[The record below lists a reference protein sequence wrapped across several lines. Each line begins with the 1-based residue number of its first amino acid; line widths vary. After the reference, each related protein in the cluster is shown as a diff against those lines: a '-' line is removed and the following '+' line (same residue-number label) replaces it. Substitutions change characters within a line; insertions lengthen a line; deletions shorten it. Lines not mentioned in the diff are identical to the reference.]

1 MKLYHFTSRHHIG
14 RCLKE
19 GLTIGAIPVS
29 MNPPEFYNG
38 YQWLTKNKSFHQSW
52 CDNPYSSLPYKR
64 NDFRITIKIPRLEIK
79 RKRLMNCLW
88 FCKNTPDERIRV
100 AAEVLNMFGDPE
112 NWYVFHGIVRPEWMK
127 KVSARPF

>member
-1 MKLYHFTSRHHIG
+1 
-14 RCLKE
+14 
-19 GLTIGAIPVS
+19 
-29 MNPPEFYNG
+29 
-38 YQWLTKNKSFHQSW
+38 
-52 CDNPYSSLPYKR
+52 
-64 NDFRITIKIPRLEIK
+64 
-79 RKRLMNCLW
+79 MNCLW